1 MENLHRSSPPL
12 ENEAEVF
19 NCRRRGVNVQAP
31 RALESE
37 AQTRG
42 HAAKPTL
49 PTGTEE
55 EDLEIRCWRW
65 EEKEEEEGRDI
76 WVRIT
81 WNHCR

>member
-1 MENLHRSSPPL
+1 M
-12 ENEAEVF
+12 
-19 NCRRRGVNVQAP
+19 QAP

-37 AQTRG
+37 AQSRG

-65 EEKEEEEGRDI
+65 EEKEEEEVEIYGLGSHVI
-76 WVRIT
+76 IAVEIIFSGEY
-81 WNHCR
+81 CRTGYIYIL